1 MYDLEDYSIRPH
13 KSVNLLIKVV
23 IRESH
28 LNTNAMTSQ
37 IRVQL
42 STLDYFMATCEH
54 VIYLFNR
61 NIKVLLDSFKAR
73 GETKNQLPNNIFK
86 GYTACSN
93 KVFVKYIA
101 HNQEG

>member
-1 MYDLEDYSIRPH
+1 M
-13 KSVNLLIKVV
+13 
-23 IRESH
+23 
-28 LNTNAMTSQ
+28 NTNATTYLIS
-37 IRVQL
+37 IQL

-73 GETKNQLPNNIFK
+73 GETTNQLPNNIFK

-101 HNQEG
+101 RNQEG

>member
-1 MYDLEDYSIRPH
+1 MEDYSIRPH

-42 STLDYFMATCEH
+42 STLDYFMATCGHETSK
-54 VIYLFNR
+54 FNI
-61 NIKVLLDSFKAR
+61 NFKVLLDSLKVR
-73 GETKNQLPNNIFK
+73 GENKNDTLNNLFK
-86 GYTACSN
+86 RYTVCSY
-93 KVFVKYIA
+93 KVFARYVARK
-101 HNQEG
+101 